1 MTNLKELL
9 KPELEN
15 LINENKE
22 AIGQIKRI
30 AVAQAW
36 KILQIVTA
44 RTIAIIENNAVDTAG
59 KDKKKIAMEF
69 LDKFYSSVFTIVD
82 IPFVPSVL
90 ESIIHKYVKTFL
102 MILLGSTIDA
112 LVTTFKDMGVFQHK
126 EEQYE
131 YRNFH

>member
-15 LINENKE
+15 LINQNKE
-22 AIGQIKRI
+22 AIGEIKRV
-30 AVAQAW
+30 AVTQAW
-36 KILQIVTA
+36 KMLQIVTA
-44 RTIAIIENNAVDTAG
+44 KIITLIENNAVDIVG
-59 KDKKKIAMEF
+59 QDKKKIAMEF

-90 ESIIHKYVKTFL
+90 ESIIHKYIKTFL

-126 EEQYE
+126 EGTV
-131 YRNFH
+131 